1 MTHPTDSMPL
11 ADFLN
16 LAEAQHAEQPAAS
29 AAGLLA
35 RAPGLPAD
43 AEGARALRLAEHVA
57 LAHLGDAKALA
68 ALLAALAP
76 GLAQADAT
84 AATVQRLQWALA
96 MVTGAATPAPPPDA
110 QRWRALQN
118 VVLALAAQQR
128 WAEASALLAADAQA
142 AQAHGAGE
150 AGQAYAA
157 SANNVAADL
166 QTSGPPAGTPRH
178 AERDALM
185 LQAATLARQA
195 WGHAGNWRHV
205 ERAEY
210 RLALC
215 HATAGQGALAVQHAQ
230 RCMAGCTAAG
240 AEADAVEHFFAHEAL
255 ARAHHA
261 NADAPAAAVARA
273 AMAALLPQI
282 DTADGLRAW
291 CTEVLASTPG

>member
-1 MTHPTDSMPL
+1 MNHTSSDLPL
-11 ADFLN
+11 AAFLDQ
-16 LAEAQHAEQPAAS
+16 AEARHAEQAAAT

-35 RAPGLPAD
+35 RAPGLPATAD
-43 AEGARALRLAEHVA
+43 GARALRLAEHVM

-68 ALLAALAP
+68 SLLASIAP

-84 AATVQRLQWALA
+84 AGAVQRLQWALA
-96 MVTGAATPAPPPDA
+96 LVNGNTTAAPPPDA
-110 QRWRALQN
+110 LRWRALQN
-118 VVLALAAQQR
+118 VVLALAVQQR

-166 QTSGPPAGTPRH
+166 QHNGTAAGTPRH
-178 AERDALM
+178 PARDALM

-215 HATAGQGALAVQHAQ
+215 HATAGQGAAAVQHAQ
-230 RCMAGCTAAG
+230 RCLAGCVAAG
-240 AEADAVEHFFAHEAL
+240 AEADVVEHFFAHEAL
-255 ARAHHA
+255 AHAHHA
-261 NADAPAAAVARA
+261 NGDAPAAAAARA

-282 DTADGLRAW
+282 DTADGLRDW
-291 CTEVLASTPG
+291 CAEALASTPA